1 MARRYS
7 EVRGRPLSLFEAG
20 GEAFVSSK
28 PGAWFFVHVVNRID
42 KRILP
47 LTKGRWSFSGPTQNV
62 GLLITTGAKSGQSRA
77 TPLQFIADGDRVL
90 LVASAGAA
98 PSDPS
103 WAFNLR
109 KHSACSFLY
118 DGVERRYTARE
129 ANGDERSRA
138 WSRAVDWYQGY
149 ARYEARTTRQIP
161 VFILEPAVVTGST
174 G

>member
-1 MARRYS
+1 
-7 EVRGRPLSLFEAG
+7 
-20 GEAFVSSK
+20 
-28 PGAWFFVHVVNRID
+28 
-42 KRILP
+42 
-47 LTKGRWSFSGPTQNV
+47 
-62 GLLITTGAKSGQSRA
+62 
-77 TPLQFIADGDRVL
+77 
-90 LVASAGAA
+90 
-98 PSDPS
+98 
-103 WAFNLR
+103 
-109 KHSACSFLY
+109 LY